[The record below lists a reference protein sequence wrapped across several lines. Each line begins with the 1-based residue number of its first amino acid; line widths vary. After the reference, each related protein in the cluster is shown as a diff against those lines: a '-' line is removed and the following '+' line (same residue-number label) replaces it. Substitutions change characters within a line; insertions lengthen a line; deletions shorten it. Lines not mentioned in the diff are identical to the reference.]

1 MSSQPQA
8 ADRGADTP
16 APRSTPLTIVSAGG
30 AQDDLVGVARAA
42 SQALGAP
49 VAVAA
54 PAAGEP
60 VVWPTA
66 DVGAEHLRSLA
77 DAAGA
82 AVTALLREQDKA
94 LHESEL
100 LLELAREGASVA
112 GQDETLRL
120 LIGVLLRDRDELERL
135 RAGTVAPLAVYDAE
149 HDTEL
154 LATLEAFLAH
164 HGSTS
169 DTAEA
174 LGLHRHTVGYR
185 LARAHEVCG
194 LSPHESGGR
203 ERLGLGLK
211 AHRILEAEYRLS
223 A

>member
-1 MSSQPQA
+1 MS
-8 ADRGADTP
+8 GA
-16 APRSTPLTIVSAGG
+16 IAG
-30 AQDDLVGVARAA
+30 DDLVGVARAA
-42 SQALGAP
+42 SQALGVP

-54 PAAGEP
+54 PAQGEP
-60 VVWPTA
+60 VVWPPA
-66 DVGAEHLRSLA
+66 DVDVDVEDLRPLA

-82 AVTALLREQDKA
+82 AVTALLREQNET
-94 LHESEL
+94 LRESEL
-100 LLELAREGASVA
+100 LLELASDGAATA
-112 GQDETLRL
+112 GQEETFRL
-120 LIGVLLRDRDELERL
+120 LIGVLLRDPDQLEQL
-135 RAGTVAPLAVYDAE
+135 RARTIAPLAVYDAE

-185 LARAHEVCG
+185 LARTHEVSG
-194 LSPHESGGR
+194 LSPHESDGR

-211 AHRILEAEYRLS
+211 AHQILEADRRLGDQRE
-223 A
+223 